1 LKQPGF
7 TLIAV
12 VTLALGIGAN
22 TAIFSIVD
30 AALLKSL
37 PVKKPEALVLFKTLA
52 REGFSYGAYGGER
65 RTDTATGLQAGNV
78 FPTQS
83 FTRMRAQA
91 QSPDSP
97 CAELFAF
104 GVTDANVTIDGQAE
118 SLRGM
123 VVSGN
128 YYAGLGVQASL
139 GRVIRD
145 DDDKAGAS
153 PAVVLSHRYW
163 ERRFN
168 NDVAVIGKQISIN
181 NVAFTV
187 IGVTP
192 RGFDGTG
199 EVGSAPEVFV
209 PMATETQLNPQRER
223 MVGAGW
229 WWLRLMAR
237 LKPGATMEQA
247 RAQLETVFQ
256 QSMVEHRSAR
266 QAQPLANG
274 RRPLPNLEPKDYPR
288 LAVDSGSQGEL
299 GLRQTFAPQLYL
311 LFGVVGLV
319 LLIACANVANLLL
332 ARAAARQKEIAVRV
346 VLTT

>member
-1 LKQPGF
+1 KM
-7 TLIAV
+7 
-12 VTLALGIGAN
+12 
-22 TAIFSIVD
+22 
-30 AALLKSL
+30 L
-37 PVKKPEALVLFKTLA
+37 PVKEPEALILFKTLA
-52 REGFSYGAYGGER
+52 RADFIYGAYNGER
-65 RTDTATGLQAGNV
+65 RNDPATGLQAGKV
-78 FPTQS
+78 FPTQT
-83 FTRMRAQA
+83 FARIRAQA
-91 QSPDSP
+91 QKKESP

-118 SLRGM
+118 SVRGL

-128 YYAGLGVQASL
+128 YYTGLGVQALL
-139 GRVIRD
+139 GRVIAD

-153 PAVVLSHRYW
+153 PVVVFSHRYW
-163 ERRFN
+163 KRRLN
-168 NDVAVIGKQISIN
+168 SDPAVIGKQISIN
-181 NVAFTV
+181 NIAFTV
-187 IGVTP
+187 IGVAA

-209 PMATETQLNPQRER
+209 PIATETQIKPQRRR

-229 WWLRLMAR
+229 WWLRLMGR

-256 QSMVEHRSAR
+256 QSMVEHRSLR
-266 QAQPLANG
+266 QALPRTNG
-274 RRPLPNLEPKDYPR
+274 GRPLPNLEPKDYPR

-299 GLRQTFAPQLYL
+299 GLRRTFAPRLYL

-332 ARAAARQKEIAVRV
+332 ARAAARQKEIAVR
-346 VLTT
+346 LALGA